1 MMIDRDEYLKE
12 KYIAFIDVLGFS
24 DMVNNFSFNKHYDP
38 QFNGTSKDTFHV
50 VNNYYHKVLIERIY
64 ENDSPLEITTISDCI
79 IVSSKT
85 LVPLLIFLYYYQS
98 NMIYNDAANARI
110 VTRGYL
116 TKGCFVHDQKKNLI
130 VGEAYQRAVA
140 GERNTKYPRI
150 EIDKIVADEIQE
162 PFDILVKVDQQASK
176 YYINYLIREKFQ
188 DMPCKGSIE
197 NFIDDKIKEY
207 KNNENIQQ
215 KYKWLKNYHES
226 IKNYRPTEQDCKK
239 FNSLFPPKERDI

>member
-1 MMIDRDEYLKE
+1 M
-12 KYIAFIDVLGFS
+12 LGFS
-24 DMVNNFSFNKHYDP
+24 DMVNNFRFNKYYDFK
-38 QFNGTSKDTFHV
+38 FNGTGKDAFHV
-50 VNNYYHKVLIERIY
+50 VNNYYHKVLVEMIY
-64 ENDSPLEITTISDCI
+64 ENESQLEITTISDCI

-85 LVPLLIFLYYYQS
+85 LAPLLIFLYYYQS

-162 PFDILVKVDQQASK
+162 PFNILVKEDQQDSK
-176 YYINYLIREKFQ
+176 YYINYLIREKFV
-188 DMPCKGSIE
+188 DMYCRTPLE

-207 KNNENIQQ
+207 ENNEKIQP
-215 KYKWLKNYHES
+215 KYIWLKTYHES
-226 IKNYRPTEQDCKK
+226 IKNYQPTEQDCKK
-239 FNSLFPPKERDI
+239 FNRLFPPKERDI